1 MIDLNLFFAL
11 VSFYFVMYVTPG
23 PNNAMVLTSGL
34 KFGFAK
40 TIPHMSGI
48 TIGHILQL
56 ILVCLGLG
64 KIFQVFPEIQ
74 QVLKI
79 ICAAYLL
86 YLGYKIIGSF
96 SKIKEDDSR
105 PLKFHEAALFQIVNP
120 KAWTISSMAASGFL
134 PKGENLIFSILYIA
148 AIAIIVIVG
157 FSATNQTD
165 IIDSTLSSISE
176 PLLVNVDQTTY
187 QRADIISISGNS
199 KSASTQLV
207 ELSIENT
214 NGVKIWNENINLKN
228 DGKFST
234 LVIAGGGGW
243 ENDGTY
249 ILKATHSNLASE
261 IEFKF
266 FT

>member
-11 VSFYFVMYVTPG
+11 VSFYFVMYITPG

-40 TIPHMSGI
+40 TVPHMSGI

-105 PLKFHEAALFQIVNP
+105 PLKFHEAALFQIINP
-120 KAWTISSMAASGFL
+120 KAWSISSMVASGFL
-134 PKGENLIFSILYIA
+134 PKDENLFFSIFYIA
-148 AIAIIVIVG
+148 TIALIICPLSISPWAAFGSSIRNLVKNNKLKALIEYFLAFLLSITAILIVI
-157 FSATNQTD
+157 Q
-165 IIDSTLSSISE
+165 
-176 PLLVNVDQTTY
+176 
-187 QRADIISISGNS
+187 
-199 KSASTQLV
+199 K
-207 ELSIENT
+207 
-214 NGVKIWNENINLKN
+214 
-228 DGKFST
+228 
-234 LVIAGGGGW
+234 
-243 ENDGTY
+243 
-249 ILKATHSNLASE
+249 
-261 IEFKF
+261 
-266 FT
+266 

>member
-134 PKGENLIFSILYIA
+134 PKDENLIFSILYIA
-148 AIAIIVIVG
+148 TIALIICPLSISPWAAFGSAIRNLVKNNKLKALIEYFLAFLLLITAILIVI
-157 FSATNQTD
+157 Q
-165 IIDSTLSSISE
+165 
-176 PLLVNVDQTTY
+176 
-187 QRADIISISGNS
+187 
-199 KSASTQLV
+199 K
-207 ELSIENT
+207 
-214 NGVKIWNENINLKN
+214 
-228 DGKFST
+228 
-234 LVIAGGGGW
+234 
-243 ENDGTY
+243 
-249 ILKATHSNLASE
+249 
-261 IEFKF
+261 
-266 FT
+266 

>member
-96 SKIKEDDSR
+96 SKINNDGSR
-105 PLKFHEAALFQIVNP
+105 PLQFYEASLFQLVNP
-120 KAWTISSMAASGFL
+120 KAWTISTMVASGFL
-134 PKGENLIFSILYIA
+134 PKDERLI
-148 AIAIIVIVG
+148 IAILFISITALIICPLSISVWAAFGSGIRNLVKNNKKKAFVEYFLALLLLATAIMIVI
-157 FSATNQTD
+157 
-165 IIDSTLSSISE
+165 E
-176 PLLVNVDQTTY
+176 
-187 QRADIISISGNS
+187 
-199 KSASTQLV
+199 K
-207 ELSIENT
+207 
-214 NGVKIWNENINLKN
+214 
-228 DGKFST
+228 
-234 LVIAGGGGW
+234 
-243 ENDGTY
+243 
-249 ILKATHSNLASE
+249 
-261 IEFKF
+261 
-266 FT
+266 